1 MTILVSIQQD
11 VAAWQVPATH
21 VDQIRRALPHHDVRY
36 ATTSAARAVGLAAC
50 DVAFTWQLDAEE
62 LAAAPR
68 LRWVHSPAVAVG
80 TLCLDALA
88 ARSVAVSNS
97 RGVQATPI
105 AEHVFALV
113 LALTRRLPLAF
124 ERQREARWSQHEF
137 EGALRPVTL
146 RGQCLG
152 VVGLGSIGGEVARL
166 GAAFGMDVVAV
177 RRDPSRPV
185 PPGVR
190 SVWGAEG
197 LDRLLAA
204 ADVVVIATPLTGE
217 TEAMFDAARIAR
229 MRPGARLVNIARGQ
243 LVDGVALADALCTG
257 HLAGAAL
264 DVVEREPLPAGDPL
278 WRAPNL
284 ILTPHTSGYRPTHWD
299 DVAALFVENV
309 RRWDAGQP
317 LLWPVDP
324 ARGY

>member
-11 VAAWQVPATH
+11 VAAWQVPGGH
-21 VDQIRRALPHHDVRY
+21 VEQIRRALPQHDVRH
-36 ATTSAARAVGLAAC
+36 ATTPAERAAGLAAC
-50 DVAFTWQLDAEE
+50 DVAFTWLLEAEE

-88 ARSVAVSNS
+88 ARGASVSNS

-113 LALTRRLPLAF
+113 LALTRRLPMALD
-124 ERQREARWSQHEF
+124 RQREARWSQNEF
-137 EGALRPVTL
+137 EGPLRPVTL

-152 VVGLGSIGGEVARL
+152 VVGLGSIGAEVARL
-166 GAAFGMDVVAV
+166 GVAFGMDVVAV
-177 RRDPSRPV
+177 RRDPTRESPA
-185 PPGVR
+185 GVR
-190 SVWGAEG
+190 AVWGADA
-197 LDRLLAA
+197 LDRLLAE

-217 TEAMFDAARIAR
+217 TEAMFDAARIGR
-229 MRPGARLVNIARGQ
+229 MRPGARLINIARGQ
-243 LVDGVALADALCTG
+243 LVDGVALAAALRSG

-264 DVVEREPLPAGDPL
+264 DVVAREPLPADDPL

>member
-1 MTILVSIQQD
+1 MTILISVQQE
-11 VAAWQVPATH
+11 VAAWQIPADH
-21 VDQIRRALPHHDVRY
+21 AARIRAALPQHHVVY
-36 ATTSAARAVGLAAC
+36 ATTEAERLAALATC
-50 DVAFTWQLDAEE
+50 DVAFTWVLAAEE
-62 LAAAPR
+62 LGLAPQ

-88 ARSVAVSNS
+88 ARQVAVSNS

-105 AEHVFALV
+105 AEHVFALL
-113 LALTRRLPLAF
+113 LALTRRLPMALD
-124 ERQREARWSQHEF
+124 RQRDGRWSQHEF

-152 VVGLGSIGGEVARL
+152 VVGLGSIGSEVARL

-177 RRDPSRPV
+177 RRDPAREV

-190 SVWGAEG
+190 AVWGAGE

-204 ADVVVIATPLTGE
+204 ADVVVIAAPLTAE
-217 TEAMFDAARIAR
+217 TETMFDARRIAR

-243 LVDGVALADALCTG
+243 LVDGGALVEALRTG

-264 DVVEREPLPAGDPL
+264 DVVGREPLPADDPL
-278 WRAPNL
+278 WHAPNL
-284 ILTPHTSGYRPTHWD
+284 VLTPHTSGYRPTHWD
-299 DVAALFVENV
+299 DVTNLFVDNV

-317 LLWPVDP
+317 LSWRVDP

>member
-1 MTILVSIQQD
+1 
-11 VAAWQVPATH
+11 
-21 VDQIRRALPHHDVRY
+21 
-36 ATTSAARAVGLAAC
+36 
-50 DVAFTWQLDAEE
+50 
-62 LAAAPR
+62 
-68 LRWVHSPAVAVG
+68 
-80 TLCLDALA
+80 LCLDALA
-88 ARSVAVSNS
+88 ARGVAAANS

-105 AEHVFALV
+105 AEHVFAMV
-113 LALTRRLPLAF
+113 LALTRRLPMAF

-137 EGALRPVTL
+137 EGALRPVIL

-152 VVGLGSIGGEVARL
+152 VVGLGSIGSEVARL

-177 RRDPSRPV
+177 RRDTSRVV
-185 PPGVR
+185 PAGVR
-190 SVWGAEG
+190 EVWGADG

-217 TEAMFDAARIAR
+217 TDALFDAGRIAR

-243 LVDGVALADALCTG
+243 LVDGVALAAALRSG
-257 HLAGAAL
+257 DLAGAAL
-264 DVVEREPLPAGDPL
+264 DVVEQEPLPMDHPL
-278 WRAPNL
+278 WHAPNL
-284 ILTPHTSGYRPTHWD
+284 VLTPHIAGYRPTHWD
-299 DVAALFVENV
+299 DVAELFVENV